1 MAVGHSSPCGRKRS
15 VLVKPC
21 QCELDSRA
29 ISLTD
34 DRANWYVAE
43 GGNYDFVSFRR
54 VLLILFLCVQSA

>member
-1 MAVGHSSPCGRKRS
+1 M
-15 VLVKPC
+15 LVKPC

-54 VLLILFLCVQSA
+54 VLLILFLSMQSA